1 MDSSPTLFQSAH
13 PSELISVDPL
23 ELEFPLELKKQ
34 ICCTFQLSNKT
45 DKHVAFKVKTTN
57 PKKYSVRPNNGIVLP
72 HSQSNVTVTMQ
83 ALKEQPS
90 TLKCNDKFLVQSV
103 VAPPGATPKDITPEM
118 FNKEAGNHVE
128 ECKLTVA
135 YVDPPSPPSPVPEES
150 EEETSENAT
159 AVSRGSSEHQVTSAK
174 ANDLIST
181 LTKEKHAIIQENNRL
196 QQELKLLKRGPRRNN
211 GGSGLSIYYVL
222 LIAVLGILL
231 GQSISLFQLIYAS
244 LLIGGSSRLIY

>member
-1 MDSSPTLFQSAH
+1 MDSPTLFQSTH
-13 PSELISVDPL
+13 PNELVSVDPL

-34 ICCTFQLSNKT
+34 ICCSFQLSNKT

-72 HSQSNVTVTMQ
+72 RSQSNVTVTMQ
-83 ALKEQPS
+83 ALKEKPS

-103 VAPPGATPKDITPEM
+103 AAPPGATPKDITAEM

-159 AVSRGSSEHQVTSAK
+159 AVSRGSSEHQITSAKVSRGSSEHQITSTK

-181 LTKEKHAIIQENNRL
+181 LTKEKQSIIQENNRL
-196 QQELKLLKRGPRRNN
+196 QQELKVLKRGPRRNN
-211 GGSGLSIYYVL
+211 SGGGLSIYYVV

-231 GQSISLFQLIYAS
+231 GYYIRS
-244 LLIGGSSRLIY
+244 